1 MTTTYNQFTIIKFN
15 INEISGTSVEANA
28 KEAVSLNDTAAHKY
42 VDLGYN
48 VANTTY
54 IINYSLLIETVP
66 TTDGTKIEL
75 VIVEKK
81 GDDASETVVKPA
93 YTNDKKVWFNG
104 IHKINLTEETPA
116 LKIQFM
122 YKYLEAI
129 NADYSFQPDENV
141 SHITFIC
148 SRTYDQD
155 HYVKMQLPTASE

>member
-1 MTTTYNQFTIIKFN
+1 MTTTYNQFTIVKFT
-15 INEISGTSVEANA
+15 IDEISGASIEANA

-54 IINYSLLIETVP
+54 LINYSLFIETAP

-75 VIVEKK
+75 VILEKK
-81 GDDASETVVKPA
+81 GDNESESVIKPA
-93 YTNDKKVWFNG
+93 YTNAKKVWFNG
-104 IHKINLTEETPA
+104 IHKINLVEETQA

-122 YKYLEAI
+122 YKYLEAV
-129 NADYSFQPDENV
+129 NADYSFKPDKNV
-141 SHITFIC
+141 SHITFIG

-155 HYVKMQLPTASE
+155 QYVKMQLPTGSE